1 MKHSIKRQFTIIFVS
16 VLALSVML
24 TAIANLVFLKRYYI
38 FNKTND
44 INLAYDML
52 KNGVEE
58 GRIDDFKFHEEM
70 LLFCEERDI
79 SIVVIDNDL
88 NLVLSVRNDKDMLD
102 MVMNSGSF
110 SFWSKDDVNNMK
122 VHVFNDPDTNAR
134 NLGKRGYINDNY
146 SFLIKCPVLS
156 IQEYVDITNRFYI
169 AVSALGLIAGVT
181 AIVILTH
188 RYTQPIVKLNEISSK
203 VANLDFDTKYNY
215 TANNEIDELGKNIN
229 EMSEKLEKT
238 ISELKSANAEL
249 MRDIERKNRNEEM
262 RKEFLANVSHEL
274 KTPIALIQ
282 SYSEGL
288 KDGIISDEK
297 DREYYLSVINDEA
310 SRMNSIVKEIMSLS
324 RLEYGY
330 DPFEIER
337 FDIVEMINNKL
348 SSTEYMFK
356 QKEVNVIFENSS
368 DSVYVWADEGRTESV
383 FMNYL
388 SNAAHYC
395 KGEKIIK
402 IYLDIKDD
410 TVRINVFN
418 SGDTIE
424 QEELDKIWD
433 KFYKTDKAHIRDYGG
448 SGIGLSIVK
457 AIMSSLKMAYGCENK
472 ENGVNFYFELPTK

>member
-16 VLALSVML
+16 VLAFSVML

-38 FNKTND
+38 FNKTID

-52 KNGVEE
+52 KKGVDE

-79 SIVVIDNDL
+79 SIIVIDNDM
-88 NLVLSVRNDKDMLD
+88 NLVISVRNDKDMLD
-102 MVMNSGSF
+102 MVMKSGSF
-110 SFWSKDDVNNMK
+110 SLWSKDDVNNMK

-310 SRMNSIVKEIMSLS
+310 SRMNNIVKEIMSLS

-337 FDIVEMINNKL
+337 FDIVELINNKL

>member
-238 ISELKSANAEL
+238 VSELKSANAEL

-337 FDIVEMINNKL
+337 FDIVEMIKNKL

>member
-356 QKEVNVIFENSS
+356 QKEVNVVFEN
-368 DSVYVWADEGRTESV
+368 
-383 FMNYL
+383 
-388 SNAAHYC
+388 
-395 KGEKIIK
+395 
-402 IYLDIKDD
+402 
-410 TVRINVFN
+410 
-418 SGDTIE
+418 
-424 QEELDKIWD
+424 
-433 KFYKTDKAHIRDYGG
+433 
-448 SGIGLSIVK
+448 
-457 AIMSSLKMAYGCENK
+457 
-472 ENGVNFYFELPTK
+472 